1 MPTARERGKSSP
13 GSTFSRRR
21 RTLADADVDTL
32 RAKFVCT
39 ACENDREPCEVCMFG
54 YEWTDEGQTN
64 AIATLLS
71 ALSAARARADQAER
85 ALQEIATGRTSED
98 DVAGPAQSGWMTAAR
113 LCEVARRAL
122 AAGENP

>member
-1 MPTARERGKSSP
+1 MV
-13 GSTFSRRR
+13 
-21 RTLADADVDTL
+21 DADLDTSRL
-32 RAKFVCT
+32 TAADRAAVEDEFVLGCS
-39 ACENDREPCEVCMFG
+39 CEKCASLARLLAAHD
-54 YEWTDEGQTN
+54 
-64 AIATLLS
+64 ALLS